1 MRVANTAD
9 IPAIESLK
17 ADERTLL
24 GLFKD
29 IRKHAELSA
38 YLPEACRLSL
48 RWVRLLEGQPL
59 RPRSLPGK
67 GMIVVTDGSGQLIG
81 SSPRGVQAGDIVMV
95 PPGGLQGLVGGAP
108 DGLSA
113 ISIQV
118 EEFDESEARWDTPCL
133 CAAPGR
139 EEGADEDSPDRV
151 ASPVDLLL
159 EENEAHAREFAGS
172 PLMQLLRSERALRD
186 DVKRRMLGALQIWS
200 NAFQKVLC
208 ARVVF
213 ESHPGAIAIAERHLA
228 DEVGHN
234 RRLSRMHD
242 PRSSP
247 SWDRGI
253 AAASSWFIER
263 MGSTSTEERT
273 VLVHFVIERCAD
285 ILLTAAQQIFPDSD
299 YFATHAE
306 VDAEHVKLGY
316 GLLKGLPGLDIAPLR
331 GALTEGWQMMNLIC
345 QRISDIAAGEGG
357 EATEMPTE
365 MPVGCASPGELAR
378 DPRRELTAFLMASTA
393 V

>member
-1 MRVANTAD
+1 MRVVNTGS
-9 IPAIESLK
+9 IPANESLK

-38 YLPEACRLSL
+38 FLPEACRLSL
-48 RWVRLLEGQPL
+48 RWVRLASGQPL
-59 RPRSLPGK
+59 RPRQLPGK
-67 GMIVVTDGSGQLIG
+67 GMIVITDGSGEVIG
-81 SSPRGVQAGDIVMV
+81 ASARRVQAGDVVLV
-95 PPGGLQGLVGGAP
+95 PPGGLRGFVGGAP

-113 ISIQV
+113 ISIHF
-118 EEFDESEARWDTPCL
+118 EGESARWDTPCL
-133 CAAPGR
+133 CATPAPGGAGDGPA
-139 EEGADEDSPDRV
+139 EGGATPLDR
-151 ASPVDLLL
+151 LI
-159 EENEAHAREFAGS
+159 EENEAHAREFAVS
-172 PLMQLLRSERALRD
+172 PLMQLIRSERALAD

-213 ESHPGAIAIAERHLA
+213 ESHPAAIKIAERHLA

-234 RRLSRMHD
+234 RRLARMHG
-242 PRSSP
+242 PSRSP

-263 MGSTSTEERT
+263 MGSASSEERT
-273 VLVHFVIERCAD
+273 VLIHFVIERCAD
-285 ILLTAAQQIFPDSD
+285 ILLSAAQQIFPDSD

-306 VDAEHVKLGY
+306 VDAEHFKLGY
-316 GLLKGLPGLDIAPLR
+316 DLLKSFPGLDVAPLQ

-345 QRISDIAAGEGG
+345 QRISDIAERGCDATADLPAAWAG
-357 EATEMPTE
+357 
-365 MPVGCASPGELAR
+365 PGELAG
-378 DPRRELTAFLMASTA
+378 DSARELAALAMAPA
-393 V
+393 AE

>member
-1 MRVANTAD
+1 MRIVNTAS

-17 ADERTLL
+17 ADERSLL

-38 YLPEACRLSL
+38 FLPEACRLSL
-48 RWVRLLEGQPL
+48 RWVRLVAGQPI
-59 RPRSLPGK
+59 RSRQLPGK
-67 GMIVVTDGSGQLIG
+67 GMIVVTDGSGDVIG
-81 SSPRGVQAGDIVMV
+81 GSAQRVQAGDVV
-95 PPGGLQGLVGGAP
+95 LVAPGGMQGLVGGAP

-113 ISIQV
+113 ISIHF
-118 EEFDESEARWDTPCL
+118 EGEDARWDTPCL
-133 CAAPGR
+133 CATLAPG
-139 EEGADEDSPDRV
+139 GAGGGSSDGAATPLDRLV
-151 ASPVDLLL
+151 

-172 PLMQLLRSERALRD
+172 PLMQLLRSERALGD

-200 NAFQKVLC
+200 DAFQKVLC

-213 ESHPGAIAIAERHLA
+213 ESHPAAIKIAEHHLA

-234 RRLSRMHD
+234 RTLARMHG
-242 PRSSP
+242 PSRSP

-263 MGSTSTEERT
+263 MGSASTEERT
-273 VLVHFVIERCAD
+273 VLIHFVIERCAD
-285 ILLTAAQQIFPDSD
+285 ILLSAAQLIFPDSD

-316 GLLKGLPGLDIAPLR
+316 DFLKSLPGLDVAPLR

-345 QRISDIAAGEGG
+345 QRISDIAERGCDAAADLPAACAGG
-357 EATEMPTE
+357 
-365 MPVGCASPGELAR
+365 PGELAG
-378 DPRRELTAFLMASTA
+378 DSPHELAAFTMAPA
-393 V
+393 AE

>member
-1 MRVANTAD
+1 MRVVNTAD
-9 IPAIESLK
+9 IPAFESLK

-24 GLFKD
+24 GLLMD

-59 RPRSLPGK
+59 RPRSLLGK
-67 GMIVVTDGSGQLIG
+67 GMIVVTEGSGEVIG
-81 SSPRGVQAGDIVMV
+81 DSTRRVQAGDVVMV

-113 ISIQV
+113 LSIHF

-133 CAAPGR
+133 CAGLGR
-139 EEGADEDSPDRV
+139 EEGADEASPNRAV
-151 ASPVDLLL
+151 SPVDLLV
-159 EENEAHAREFAGS
+159 EENEVHAREFAGS
-172 PLMQLLRSERALRD
+172 PLMQLIRSERGLRE

-263 MGSTSTEERT
+263 MGSASTEERT

-285 ILLTAAQQIFPDSD
+285 ILLTAAQRIFPDSD

-306 VDAEHVKLGY
+306 VDAEHFKLGY
-316 GLLKGLPGLDIAPLR
+316 SLLKGLPGLDLVPLR

-345 QRISDIAAGEGG
+345 QRISDIAAGDGG
-357 EATEMPTE
+357 VATETPD
-365 MPVGCASPGELAR
+365 GSASPGEIAR
-378 DPRRELTAFLMASTA
+378 DPRRELTAALDGLYGGVM
-393 V
+393 

>member
-1 MRVANTAD
+1 MRVVNTAD
-9 IPAIESLK
+9 ILAIESLK

-24 GLFKD
+24 GLFKEL
-29 IRKHAELSA
+29 RKYSELSA
-38 YLPEACRLSL
+38 YLPEVCHLSL
-48 RWVRLLEGQPL
+48 RWVHLLEGQPL
-59 RPRSLPGK
+59 RPRALLGK
-67 GMIVVTDGSGQLIG
+67 GMIVVTDGSGEVIG
-81 SSPRGVQAGDIVMV
+81 DSPCRVQAGDVVMV

-113 ISIQV
+113 ISIHL
-118 EEFDESEARWDTPCL
+118 EELDESEPRWDTPCL
-133 CAAPGR
+133 CAALGR
-139 EEGADEDSPDRV
+139 EDSADEASPDRAV
-151 ASPVDLLL
+151 SPVDLLV
-159 EENEAHAREFAGS
+159 EENEVHAREFAGS
-172 PLMQLLRSERALRD
+172 PLMQLIRSERALRD

-263 MGSTSTEERT
+263 MGSASTEERT

-306 VDAEHVKLGY
+306 VDAEHFKLGHS
-316 GLLKGLPGLDIAPLR
+316 LLKGFPGLDLGPLR

-345 QRISDIAAGEGG
+345 QRISDIAAGDGDV
-357 EATEMPTE
+357 ATEMPA
-365 MPVGCASPGELAR
+365 GGASAGELAR
-378 DPRRELTAFLMASTA
+378 DSRRELTAVLDGLYGGAM
-393 V
+393 